1 VDGHG
6 HHGRTLRNVRLATL
20 ILFALAVLSVRLP
33 YALAQNAAYQHL
45 DFGVFYQGASCLL
58 SGCDPYPVTDGAP
71 PNLAPPHAL
80 ALFIPLTGLSVAGAY
95 YPWLIVSA
103 LALVWCGWRI
113 ASVLELRL
121 SPLALGAVA
130 AVVLSSGLT
139 MASVTSG
146 NYYAALTVPLTEAWV
161 RWRRGQMVYAGAF
174 IGLAAA
180 CKVLLLLPLL
190 WFLIHREWKAAAM
203 MVWVGLFITLAGI
216 AALGPGVYLDWL
228 RLVARA
234 PMDGQFHHAAV
245 LQMLHRWLSET
256 PQFQPLIIAPDAIRP
271 AWAVLAGLLCAMT
284 LAVKRAPDAAVLSLL
299 TCAVLVS
306 PLGWILTG
314 FWFVGPA
321 VAIFSPQSKWLLI
334 AAAVML
340 WLPDT
345 LPVLGQPSVALTLTL
360 GVWNTAIVALLWIAA
375 VISFNGT
382 RDVKENATGF

>member
-1 VDGHG
+1 MDGREGLHATTN
-6 HHGRTLRNVRLATL
+6 RVRLAAL
-20 ILFALAVLSVRLP
+20 ILIGLAVLSVRLP

-80 ALFIPLTGLSVAGAY
+80 ALFIPLTLLPVAGAY
-95 YPWLIVSA
+95 YLWLIVSA
-103 LALVWCGWRI
+103 LALAWCGWRI

-121 SPLALGAVA
+121 SPLAWGAVIA
-130 AVVLSSGLT
+130 LVASSGLA

-146 NYYAALTVPLTEAWV
+146 NYYAVLTVPLTEAWV

-174 IGLAAA
+174 IGLAAS
-180 CKVLLLLPLL
+180 CKVLLLLPLV
-190 WFLIHREWKAAAM
+190 WFLLHREWKAAAM
-203 MVWVGLFITLAGI
+203 MAWTGLFITLAGI
-216 AALGPGVYLDWL
+216 ATLGPGVYLDWL
-228 RLVARA
+228 SLVARA

-256 PQFQPLIIAPDAIRP
+256 PQFQPLLVAPDAIRP
-271 AWAVLAGLLCAMT
+271 AWAVVAGLLCAVT
-284 LAVKRAPDAAVLSLL
+284 LAVKRSPDAAVLSLL

-321 VAIFSPQSKWLLI
+321 VAVWSRAPKLVAL
-334 AAAVML
+334 AAVML

-360 GVWNTAIVALLWIAA
+360 GVWNTAIVALLWFAA
-375 VISFNGT
+375 VISFNAT
-382 RDVKENATGF
+382 ADVKENAPGF